1 MTEETTEIMNET
13 ETDKTIKKMTKEQ
26 RYYAL
31 HREQKIAKDLER
43 YHNRPDIIAKR
54 EERERKKAEKEAEK
68 TKKKMEEKEL
78 KQQEKERIRQ
88 EKLQLALQT
97 SHKYKKTN
105 QLSGGALTEFLNGI
119 PPVNEIDSK

>member
-1 MTEETTEIMNET
+1 MMEEIVSET
-13 ETDKTIKKMTKEQ
+13 IETSKKMTKEQ

-43 YHNRPDIIAKR
+43 YHNRPDIIAKK
-54 EERERKKAEKEAEK
+54 EERERKKAEKGEQKA
-68 TKKKMEEKEL
+68 KKSMEEKEL
-78 KQQEKERIRQ
+78 KRQEKERIRQ

-105 QLSGGALTEFLNGI
+105 QLSDGALTEFLNGI